1 MNCKKVK
8 KELSSYLDN
17 EISLDKRL
25 EIEKHLQK
33 CTSCSYQ
40 LKQLKKIHTLMQE
53 IPFQEPEP
61 GFYERLSSR
70 LNKKRINLK
79 EKLFRWRYNW
89 QLSLSPIGK
98 MAVAVAILL
107 IFSFSLLYIWRSFSV
122 PEVNIEV
129 FQQEY
134 VHLNEMSSFAE
145 ESALSVILEIK

>member
-1 MNCKKVK
+1 MNCKRVK

-25 EIEKHLQK
+25 EIEKHLQR
-33 CTSCSYQ
+33 CTSCFYQ
-40 LKQLKKIHTLMQE
+40 LKQLKKIRILIQE
-53 IPFQEPEP
+53 SPFQKPEP

-79 EKLFRWRYNW
+79 EKLFGWRYNW

-98 MAVAVAILL
+98 MVVTVTVLL
-107 IFSFSLLYIWRSFSV
+107 IISFSFLYIWRSFSL

-134 VHLNEMSSFAE
+134 VRFNEMSSFAE
-145 ESALSVILEIK
+145 ESVLPVILEMK